1 MRWNYIVCTPPPLGD
16 GGGGA
21 EPFFRTFIQ
30 EGLRSNLDFGWELV
44 LQVGVIFLR
53 WDLKTSCIKN
63 SEYKP
68 QAKTKMIPIVIST
81 ISHFWSP
88 TLTIYGS
95 MYLYHYFAWYIQPP
109 TYKYFLL
116 QSANFFIPYLVASGW
131 EYSKFFT
138 DLLY

>member
-1 MRWNYIVCTPPPLGD
+1 MKGEGDVLLTKTVKLHRGNIVRTPL
-16 GGGGA
+16 
-21 EPFFRTFIQ
+21 
-30 EGLRSNLDFGWELV
+30 
-44 LQVGVIFLR
+44 VGVIFLR

-116 QSANFFIPYLVASGW
+116 
-131 EYSKFFT
+131 
-138 DLLY
+138 